1 LTTSTPVIILAHQT
15 FEKCTVRPGRQ
26 GTARRPDPA
35 NPPQAGD
42 FRLPQT
48 HAQIWGTLKRYL
60 AYTAAGFVILGGVGA
75 MEAARPPLVTTASA
89 NQTILRSSV
98 SPQALLATIAS
109 DAPSWTQ
116 RLRFD
121 LTSATP
127 VAAAAT
133 SAAVPTP
140 TPYYPAPDTA
150 WTKEAPAPEEANAP
164 VAVAAAAPE
173 PAKPVPVAAPV
184 TSVIAAVLAQPQV
197 EPVEAPKPAET
208 TLLAMAAVPAPVVES
223 APEAAPAPVP
233 TEATTASPAAPA
245 PTPAPVEAADK
256 TPNAL
261 VATLNWVYD
270 GVDTP
275 VTDYSAPESATAE
288 AEAAESAAST
298 DTPPAQTADAANADA
313 APVLDLQPDLG
324 LGTASPESAAAGQ
337 DAFSA
342 SEKKVIEVRRGD
354 TLFKLLTKAGLS
366 DAEAQAAGHSLAD
379 VFSPSD
385 LRVGQEITLNFA
397 TGAGPAE
404 TDGNKLLGLT
414 LTPSVERDVKLTR
427 ASDGQFVAAAVDR
440 PLTERIDRAAG
451 EIDTSLFESTH
462 DAGLPAGLIGDLI
475 KAYSYDVDFQRDIHE
490 GDSFEVLY
498 ERFDTPTGE
507 LAKPGRLLFAALT
520 LGGKPMAIYYFERD
534 GDGEYFTADGVAVR
548 KSLLKTPVDGA
559 KITSGYGMR
568 VNPILGYSAMHQGI
582 DFGAPMGTPIFAA
595 GNGVIEEIDEKSGYG
610 NYIKLRHNGMYETA
624 YAHISRFAS
633 GMKRGSK
640 VKQGQVIA
648 YVGETGRATGPHLH
662 FEIIVNGQ
670 HVNPSTVKTVASDKL
685 NGNDLKAF
693 KAMVAQISTQ
703 RRSLAQRAEIADQ
716 SGNTQLDCTHQR
728 GGCPN

>member
-1 LTTSTPVIILAHQT
+1 M
-15 FEKCTVRPGRQ
+15 
-26 GTARRPDPA
+26 
-35 NPPQAGD
+35 
-42 FRLPQT
+42 QT

-75 MEAARPPLVTTASA
+75 MEAARPPLVTSASA
-89 NQTILRSSV
+89 SQTTWRSSV

-116 RLRFD
+116 RLHFD

-127 VAAAAT
+127 DTATTPMAAA
-133 SAAVPTP
+133 PTP

-150 WTKEAPAPEEANAP
+150 WSKGSPAPDDSDATA
-164 VAVAAAAPE
+164 AAAAPE
-173 PAKPVPVAAPV
+173 PAKPAPAAAV
-184 TSVIAAVLAQPQV
+184 TSVVATVLAQPQAV
-197 EPVEAPKPAET
+197 PPEAPALPKTDAT
-208 TLLAMAAVPAPVVES
+208 VVVATAS
-223 APEAAPAPVP
+223 APVP
-233 TEATTASPAAPA
+233 VADSAAEAALAPESTTIKAAAAPTNTTVPA
-245 PTPAPVEAADK
+245 PTPVKVADN
-256 TPNAL
+256 TTGNPPSAL

-275 VTDYSAPESATAE
+275 VTDYGAPQPTAPVAAVEPAAPAQPAIADGADSATL
-288 AEAAESAAST
+288 
-298 DTPPAQTADAANADA
+298 PAMDAT
-313 APVLDLQPDLG
+313 QDLG
-324 LGTASPESAAAGQ
+324 FASASPESAAAGQ
-337 DAFSA
+337 DSFSEG
-342 SEKKVIEVRRGD
+342 EKKIIQVRRGD

-366 DAEAQAAGHSLAD
+366 DAEAQDASHSLAD

-385 LRVGQEITLNFA
+385 LKVGQEITLNFA
-397 TGAGPAE
+397 TGAGPTE
-404 TDGNKLLGLT
+404 NDNKLLGLT

-427 ASDGQFVAAAVDR
+427 DSEGQFVAAAVNR

-451 EIDTSLFESTH
+451 EIDTSLFESAH

-475 KAYSYDVDFQRDIHE
+475 KAYSYDVDFQRDIHD

-507 LAKPGRLLFAALT
+507 LAKPGRLLYAALT

-534 GDGEYFTADGVAVR
+534 GDGEYYTADGVAVR

-568 VNPILGYSAMHQGI
+568 VNPILGYSMMHQGI
-582 DFGAPMGTPIFAA
+582 DFGAPIGTPIFAA
-595 GNGVIEEIDEKSGYG
+595 GNGTIEEIGEKNGYG
-610 NYIKLRHNGMYETA
+610 NYIKLRHNSSYETA

-633 GMKRGSK
+633 GMKRGTK

-662 FEIIVNGQ
+662 FEIIVDGQ

-685 NGNDLKAF
+685 NGNELKAF
-693 KAMVAQISTQ
+693 KAMVASISAQ
-703 RRSLAQRAEIADQ
+703 RRTLAQRSEIADQ
-716 SGNTQLDCTHQR
+716 SGNSQLDCSHQH
-728 GGCPN
+728 GGCQN